1 MTLYLDSSALLKR
14 YIQEPDS
21 ERVDDLLAHDPDLV
35 TARHTLVE
43 VRRNLVRQLRP
54 AEATAGRALFSADM
68 ARVSILELDEV
79 TCDLAAT
86 IAEQTGVRVLDA
98 LHLGAARRLGTGI
111 SFLTFDVRQA
121 EAARS
126 LGFRVLGS

>member
-1 MTLYLDSSALLKR
+1 VTLYLDSSALLKR
-14 YIQEPDS
+14 YVRESDT
-21 ERVDDLLAHDPDLV
+21 ERANALLASDPEVV

-43 VRRNLVRQLRP
+43 VRRNLARLLEP
-54 AEATAGRALFSADM
+54 AAAVAARRMFAADL
-68 ARVSILELDEV
+68 VQISILELDAA
-79 TCDLAAT
+79 TCELAAT
-86 IAEQTGVRVLDA
+86 IAEQTGLRTLDA
-98 LHLGAARRLGTGI
+98 LHLGAARRLGTGL